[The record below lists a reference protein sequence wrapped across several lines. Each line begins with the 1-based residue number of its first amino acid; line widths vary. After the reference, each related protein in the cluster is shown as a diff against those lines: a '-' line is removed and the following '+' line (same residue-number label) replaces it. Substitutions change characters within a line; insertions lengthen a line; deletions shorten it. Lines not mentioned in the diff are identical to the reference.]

1 MTEHPIWKIGLFNR
15 INVNEA
21 ECIKCKED
29 GAFKYIFKLPYR
41 NLKGLFAHVRS
52 KIHKDTEI
60 CRYFEQLM
68 AEQDRT
74 GVSNWTELELT
85 AFVEEISSRQELIF
99 RRHRPVNPEIDLDA
113 IWASV
118 ANACADRGFERFAG
132 RTRKQLQCDL
142 WGKKKKEVMERYE
155 NALAAG
161 IDESRKWKDVSEKA
175 KWERLIIEMCKNNG
189 GEEETPNRKRP
200 IEEQFLALANY
211 QSNNNTKNGS
221 NMDEIAQTSSNLGW
235 PKHVKLEEEDLR
247 LIPQASL
254 FERLCPSNNN
264 STTNNYEIPTENH
277 QQQNQ
282 NSSQNFSFKYSCRE
296 DVINEIFKQKIKLG
310 LKWTEIAKIIG
321 NSKEW
326 TTAACLGKM
335 QFNESEAEKMIEI
348 FQLAP
353 DAKQWLKSIPNRG
366 GNTINCASTSNDPLL
381 YRFQEVFNIYGD
393 ALKEL
398 INEQFGDGIMSA
410 VDFQIDLQKELCN
423 EGRLSSPEKS

>member
-60 CRYFEQLM
+60 CKYFEQLM

-161 IDESRKWKDVSEKA
+161 IDESRKWKDVSEEF
-175 KWERLIIEMCKNNG
+175 KWERLIIDMCKNNG

-211 QSNNNTKNGS
+211 QSNNSNKNGS
-221 NMDEIAQTSSNLGW
+221 NLDEIEQTSSNLGW

-264 STTNNYEIPTENH
+264 STTNNFEIPTENH
-277 QQQNQ
+277 HQHHQ
-282 NSSQNFSFKYSCRE
+282 NSLQNFSFKYSCRE
-296 DVINEIFKQKIKLG
+296 DVINQIFKQKIKLG

-335 QFNESEAEKMIEI
+335 QFNESEAEKM
-348 FQLAP
+348 
-353 DAKQWLKSIPNRG
+353 
-366 GNTINCASTSNDPLL
+366 
-381 YRFQEVFNIYGD
+381 VFNIYGD

-410 VDFQIDLQKELCN
+410 VDFRIDLQKELCN
-423 EGRLSSPEKS
+423 EGDRVKIIMSGKFLPYKRF